1 MKRMRQFF
9 AYSMIAASFAIMKPA
24 SAKTIT
30 FCSAMTLPPVTFLS
44 PSQTPEGFDVDFGN
58 ELAHRLGAKADWK
71 NIAFAGIIP
80 ALVAGQCDAIISA
93 LYIQPARLKVIDEV
107 PYMYVSQSVLL
118 KTGAAKLAG
127 MDELSGKKVAAVTGS
142 TTVVLLDA
150 SNKALVK
157 AGKKPIEIV
166 SFPENSAAL
175 QQLQLGNVVAFGVQY
190 ETASYYSALQPTQ
203 FELGIT
209 PFYKV
214 PVGIGIAKN
223 NAAFETAVKTQVAA
237 MAADGTTLGM
247 LKKWHLEG
255 DALTP

>member
-1 MKRMRQFF
+1 MKLNRLFF
-9 AYSMIAASFAIMKPA
+9 AYMALAASVTVAQPA
-24 SAKTIT
+24 AAKTLT

-44 PSQTPEGFDVDFGN
+44 PSQTPEGLDVDYGN
-58 ELAHRLGAKADWK
+58 ELAHRLGDDGKWE

-118 KTGAAKLAG
+118 KSGEPKLAG

-142 TTVVLLDA
+142 TTVILLDA
-150 SNKALVK
+150 TNKALVK
-157 AGKKPIEIV
+157 AGKKPIDIV

-175 QQLQLGNVVAFGVQY
+175 QQLQLGNVAAFGVQY
-190 ETASYYSALQPTQ
+190 ETASYYSSLQPTQ
-203 FELGIT
+203 FELGAE

-223 NAAFETAVKTQVAA
+223 RTAFEDAVTTQVKA
-237 MAADGTTLGM
+237 MAADGTTLAM
-247 LKKWHLEG
+247 LKKWHLES